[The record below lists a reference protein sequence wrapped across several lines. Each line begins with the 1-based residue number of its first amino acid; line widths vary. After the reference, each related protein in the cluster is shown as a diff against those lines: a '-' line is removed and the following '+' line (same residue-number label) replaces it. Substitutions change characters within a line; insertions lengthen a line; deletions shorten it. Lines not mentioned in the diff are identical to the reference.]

1 MDIKKDITIENELG
15 REKKRRETQSDVERD

>member
-1 MDIKKDITIENELG
+1 MDIKKEINIENDLG